1 MRPITRFRVRRTSLT
16 KRLCAAGLGLA
27 TVLALLPTVLGV
39 LPGVTTVA
47 ARAEE
52 DTISQNNGRTGWD
65 PSATGLSPAQVS
77 GSGFGALPGFP
88 VQLNGQIYAQPL
100 VVGNTVI
107 VATENDMVYG
117 INGSTGH
124 VDWSRSLGQPYAIT
138 GCNNIIPN
146 IGVTGSPV
154 YDPGT
159 GDVYVMAQI
168 KPSTKPL

>member
-1 MRPITRFRVRRTSLT
+1 M
-16 KRLCAAGLGLA
+16 
-27 TVLALLPTVLGV
+27 
-39 LPGVTTVA
+39 
-47 ARAEE
+47 
-52 DTISQNNGRTGWD
+52 
-65 PSATGLSPAQVS
+65 
-77 GSGFGALPGFP
+77 
-88 VQLNGQIYAQPL
+88 
-100 VVGNTVI
+100 VGNTVI

-168 KPSTKPL
+168 KPSTKPLYSLFGLNPSTGAITSAVGVPLHPCNDPKLTFSGAMQLQRPGLLLVHGWVYAAFGGHCDHQPYAG